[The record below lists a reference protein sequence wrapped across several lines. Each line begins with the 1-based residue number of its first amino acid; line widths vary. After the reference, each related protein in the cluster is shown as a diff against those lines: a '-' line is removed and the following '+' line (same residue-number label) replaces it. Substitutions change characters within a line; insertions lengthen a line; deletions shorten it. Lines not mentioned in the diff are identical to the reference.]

1 MKTFS
6 LPRLLV
12 ALLLGFLLAQP
23 QAASAQFG
31 VAAGFNFE
39 QLSDIELNE
48 GSAAFEN
55 RTGWHVA
62 AWFEL
67 PLGSLALRPGVR
79 YLDAG
84 ALYRGL
90 DDNDGTLED
99 DFSVNL
105 LEIPLDVRYR
115 FGGGALTPYLVGGPV
130 LRFPIV
136 SDDGLNDDLRTVS
149 FAGGLGVGLEL
160 PLGGMRLY
168 PELAYTFD
176 VSGFAEGDFEIG
188 GRRFIT
194 DDTQFLNG
202 VMLRVGVGL

>member
-1 MKTFS
+1 MQTFA
-6 LPRLLV
+6 LPRLLFT
-12 ALLLGFLLAQP
+12 LLLGLILAQP
-23 QAASAQFG
+23 QTASAQFG

-39 QLSDIELNE
+39 QLNDIELDE
-48 GSAAFEN
+48 GSSAFEN

-90 DDNDGTLED
+90 DENDGTLED
-99 DFSVNL
+99 DFAVQM

-115 FGGGALTPYLVGGPV
+115 FGGGDLTPYIVGGPV

-136 SDDGLNDDLRTVS
+136 SDDELN
-149 FAGGLGVGLEL
+149 
-160 PLGGMRLY
+160 
-168 PELAYTFD
+168 
-176 VSGFAEGDFEIG
+176 
-188 GRRFIT
+188 
-194 DDTQFLNG
+194 
-202 VMLRVGVGL
+202 